1 MELKYRSAEF
11 EDLESLVALL
21 SNDPLGSKREDA
33 SIPLNRGYIEAFE
46 AIARDPSNE
55 LLVVELE
62 GALVGMLQLTFIPYL
77 THIGSWRCLIE
88 GVRIHSD
95 YRGQG
100 FVEQM
105 FGHAIELAKNKG
117 CTIVQLTSDKQRP
130 DAIRFYEKLGFKATH
145 EGFKLAL

>member
-11 EDLESLVALL
+11 EDLASLVALL

-33 SIPLNRGYIEAFE
+33 SIPLNSAYLEAFE
-46 AIARDPSNE
+46 AIVRDPKNE

-62 GALVGMLQLTFIPYL
+62 NSLVGMLQITFIPYL

-88 GVRIHSD
+88 SVRIHSD

-100 FVEQM
+100 FGEQM
-105 FGHAIELAKNKG
+105 FEHAIELAKNKG

-145 EGFKLAL
+145 EGLKLAL